1 MSETKIDISRA
12 SKAIRDSRFVEA
24 LSMLESNLAKD
35 PDHLESLYFAAVC
48 SRYLKNYKDSQ
59 KYLENL
65 LTKAPDMGRAY
76 QELGHLSKAIGNDEN
91 AASHYRQACELN
103 PCLLYTSP
111 SPRDS

>member
-48 SRYLKNYKDSQ
+48 SRYLKNYKDS
-59 KYLENL
+59 
-65 LTKAPDMGRAY
+65 
-76 QELGHLSKAIGNDEN
+76 
-91 AASHYRQACELN
+91 
-103 PCLLYTSP
+103 
-111 SPRDS
+111 

>member
-1 MSETKIDISRA
+1 MSENKIDISRA

-65 LTKAPDMGRAY
+65 LT
-76 QELGHLSKAIGNDEN
+76 
-91 AASHYRQACELN
+91 
-103 PCLLYTSP
+103 
-111 SPRDS
+111 

>member
-48 SRYLKNYKDSQ
+48 SRYLKNYKDS
-59 KYLENL
+59 ENCEHL
-65 LTKAPDMGRAY
+65 RIALSIKISKKEEIQIIM
-76 QELGHLSKAIGNDEN
+76 ELCKTEKL
-91 AASHYRQACELN
+91 
-103 PCLLYTSP
+103 
-111 SPRDS
+111 